1 MFYYLSGTLAL
12 TGDGFAVIDCGGV
25 GYRLTVSA
33 TTLASL
39 PADAAPAPK
48 VKLYT
53 YLSVRE
59 DAVELFGFYSYE
71 ELETYKL
78 LISISGV
85 GPKAAMSVLSLMPPS
100 ALAAAVREQN
110 VKLISRAQ
118 GIGTKTAQRIVLE
131 MSGKLSDKMLNGSA
145 SAASAG
151 VVTSAVKEAEDA
163 LVVLGYTRSEAEAA
177 VGNVPDAGKKTT
189 EELIRSALSR
199 LI

>member
-1 MFYYLSGTLAL
+1 
-12 TGDGFAVIDCGGV
+12 
-25 GYRLTVSA
+25 
-33 TTLASL
+33 
-39 PADAAPAPK
+39 
-48 VKLYT
+48 
-53 YLSVRE
+53 
-59 DAVELFGFYSYE
+59 YE

-131 MSGKLSDKMLNGSA
+131 MSGKLSDKMLNGSPSA
-145 SAASAG
+145 SSAG

-163 LVVLGYTRSEAEAA
+163 LVVLGYTRSEAETA